1 MRSIKNK
8 IIAYFGIVL
17 ILSCTVLG
25 VLSYRNAQNVLVDS
39 SKENMTLVAK
49 QVSNTIDARLESI
62 FYTLDAIAARNVI
75 SDPNVAPERKMEAL
89 KENLTEMDLMI
100 EYVDSDYMA
109 YATNGMVF
117 DLSDRDY
124 VKRTFAG
131 EDVLSNLMV
140 SKADGAVIF
149 TASVP
154 VRSNGKI
161 IGAVV
166 TVRDAHALTQLVSDI
181 KIEKTGYAY
190 LINSEG
196 EIIAHQN
203 YKYVQDE
210 YNLLDESRKDSRY
223 KELEELTTKAL
234 NKESGNG
241 EYFFN
246 DVHKIMG
253 YAPIRN
259 ADWSLVTTAPRDEV
273 LAEVASMKMTF
284 VLTLIPILGI
294 SIAIIYYIGQSLS
307 KPIKYAAAFALQMAR
322 GDLTRA
328 MPKQYLDSK
337 DEIGTLARAFNE
349 MNRSFNTLVR
359 GIMDSSSH
367 VFDSAKKL
375 HETSSQAASASE
387 EVARAIEEIARDA
400 TDQAQSTSDGSRRTN
415 ELGTLIESNANY
427 LDSVNLSSSKVN
439 SLAEEGKNIIDELI
453 DKTAK
458 TDKEALAINEII
470 TKTSESTEKIGQAS
484 SLIAS
489 IAEQTNLLALN
500 AAIEAARAGEAGR
513 GFAVVAE
520 EIRKLAE
527 QSTNSTVEIDV
538 IIKELMERSNYAVKS
553 IKDVMVVLDE
563 QKLKVEDTKIKYDQI
578 TNAIKE
584 SETAILDLIKSGRN
598 MDNKK
603 SEILD
608 IINNLSSIAEQNAA
622 STEEANASV
631 EEQSAS
637 MEEIASASES
647 LSMLSEELKSSI
659 DKFKI

>member
-25 VLSYRNAQNVLVDS
+25 VLSYRNAQKVLVES
-39 SKENMTLVAK
+39 SKQNMTLVAK

-62 FYTLDAIAARNVI
+62 YYTLDAIAARNVI
-75 SDPNVAPERKMEAL
+75 SDPNVSPEEKKEAL
-89 KENLTEMDLMI
+89 KENLTDMDLMI
-100 EYVDSDYMA
+100 EYVGLDYKA

-124 VKRTFAG
+124 IKRTFNG
-131 EDVLSNLMV
+131 ENVLSDLMV
-140 SKADGAVIF
+140 SKADESVIF

-154 VRSNGKI
+154 VRNNGKI

-166 TVRDAHALTQLVSDI
+166 TVRDAKALTQLISDI
-181 KIEKTGYAY
+181 KIEQTGYAY
-190 LINSEG
+190 LINDEG
-196 EIIAHQN
+196 IIIAHNN

-210 YNLLDESRKDSRY
+210 FNLLNESRKDSKY
-223 KELEELTTKAL
+223 KALEELTTKAL

-241 EYFFN
+241 EYYFN
-246 DVHKIMG
+246 NMDKIMG
-253 YAPIRN
+253 YAPIKN
-259 ADWSLVTTAPRDEV
+259 ANWSLVTTAPRSEILDEV
-273 LAEVASMKMTF
+273 SGMKITF
-284 VLTLIPILGI
+284 MLTLLPILAI
-294 SIAIIYYIGQSLS
+294 SAVVIYYIGQSLS

-328 MPKQYLDSK
+328 MPQQYLDSK

-387 EVARAIEEIARDA
+387 EVAKAIEEIARDA
-400 TDQAQSTSDGSRRTN
+400 TDQAQSTSDGSVRTN

-439 SLAEEGKNIIDELI
+439 SLAEEGKDIIDQLI
-453 DKTAK
+453 EKTEK
-458 TDKEALAINEII
+458 TDKEAVAINEII

-484 SLIAS
+484 NLIAS

-553 IKDVMVVLDE
+553 IKDVMVVLGE
-563 QKLKVEDTKIKYDQI
+563 QKLKVEDTKVKYDQI

-637 MEEIASASES
+637 MEEIAFASES
-647 LSMLSEELKSSI
+647 LSKLSEELKASI
-659 DKFKI
+659 ERFKI